1 MAWSEKLKLTKQLTR
16 SATEA
21 GYAGPTDIQQKTLP
35 RINGGQDIIAIGPEG
50 SGKTTAYVLAVLN
63 RIKYDADGVP
73 RVLILVPDKEKV
85 VEVTDRFNLLNKN
98 KSILIRGLYAVH
110 GIESQM
116 NELADGADVVV
127 ATPDRARAIY
137 LKLGLNLN
145 KIDLF
150 ILDDADQ
157 IIKQGLQLP
166 VAELANSIGKCQH
179 LVFAEVIHEKLH
191 RMIDPFMK
199 LPAFVEAEELTT
211 WMLPVIPQVLYHVP
225 NFGTKLNLLNLFMQ
239 DEEMFTKTVVFVNTS
254 QTAGTIFKSLANSLK
269 DAVSLLPSADQQTVL
284 HSFKE
289 SPKKRVLVI
298 NNEISQDLDFDGIP
312 FLLHFELPAEK
323 ELFIERISDQTPG
336 TETLSIIF
344 VTDLELSS
352 LRKIEH
358 VIGQKLQAADL
369 PAELLIQKDQ
379 SDTDNEKP
387 AAKHKAS
394 EPVTGQAFHEKKASN
409 AKTYNFSSGQK
420 AKMNN
425 KKKH

>member
-1 MAWSEKLKLTKQLTR
+1 MAWSEKLKLTKQSTR

-21 GYAGPTDIQQKTLP
+21 GYAGPTDIQQKTLS
-35 RINGGQDIIAIGPEG
+35 RINGGQDVIAIGPEG

-63 RIKYDADGVP
+63 RMKYDADGVP

-85 VEVTDRFNLLNKN
+85 IEVTDRFNLLNKN
-98 KSILIRGLYAVH
+98 KSILIRGLYAAP

-116 NELADGADVVV
+116 NELADGADIVV

-191 RMIDPFMK
+191 KMIDPFMK
-199 LPAFVEAEELTT
+199 LPAYIEAEELVTGV
-211 WMLPVIPQVLYHVP
+211 LPVIPQVLYHVP
-225 NFGTKLNLLNLFMQ
+225 NFGTKLNLLDLFMQ
-239 DEEMFTKTVVFVNTS
+239 DEELFTKTVIFVNTS
-254 QTAGTIFKSLANSLK
+254 QTAGTIYKSLANRLK
-269 DAVSLLPSADQQTVL
+269 DAVSLLTSADQQTVL
-284 HSFKE
+284 QDFKE

-298 NNEISQDLDFDGIP
+298 NNEISQDLDFDDIP
-312 FLLHFELPAEK
+312 FLLHFELPTQK
-323 ELFIERISDQTPG
+323 ELFIDRISNKTSG

-344 VTDLELSS
+344 ITDLELSA
-352 LRKIEH
+352 LKKIEH
-358 VIGQKLQAADL
+358 VIGQKMQVADL
-369 PAELLIQKDQ
+369 PEELVIQKDL
-379 SDTDNEKP
+379 SDTDEEKP
-387 AAKHKAS
+387 PAKHKVS
-394 EPVTGQAFHEKKASN
+394 EPVTGLAFHEKKASN

-425 KKKH
+425 KRKH